1 MPRRRLYYRD
11 YYGRWQ
17 EDRSQPRQRRGLPG
31 GRIMWLLLLLAAI
44 MVIAS
49 LLSPH
54 VPPAR
59 P

>member
-1 MPRRRLYYRD
+1 MPRRLYYRD
-11 YYGRWQ
+11 FYGRWR
-17 EDRSQPRQRRGLPG
+17 EDRSQPQQRRRGLPG
-31 GRIMWLLLLLAAI
+31 GRIMWVLLLLAAI

-54 VPPAR
+54 VPAAR